1 MGFRSSVFVRDMESW
16 EALRDGGPTKRVG
29 AGNRL
34 GNVFAVG
41 EDLLLLVGAVEVL
54 ALLDMM

>member
-1 MGFRSSVFVRDMESW
+1 MESW

-29 AGNRL
+29 AGNRF